1 MDVNVSSVSNSYSHT
16 LILKSDGSLWGN
28 GINGEKQIQNTNAF
42 AINTPYQI
50 LDSNVSAII
59 AGDNLSLFIKSNGS
73 LWGMGR
79 NEGQLGSGNTN
90 LKKTQFKL
98 SQKMYSPLPQIINT
112 PC

>member
-1 MDVNVSSVSNSYSHT
+1 MTKTGLFGEWDIMKTVDWASGNSRFHSSPIRIMDVNVSSVSNSYSHT

-73 LWGMGR
+73 L
-79 NEGQLGSGNTN
+79 
-90 LKKTQFKL
+90 
-98 SQKMYSPLPQIINT
+98 
-112 PC
+112 

>member
-1 MDVNVSSVSNSYSHT
+1 M
-16 LILKSDGSLWGN
+16 
-28 GINGEKQIQNTNAF
+28 F

-79 NEGQLGSGNTN
+79 NNNGQLGIGNTRH
-90 LKKTQFKL
+90 KKTQFKL
-98 SQKMYSPLPQIINT
+98 SQKMYIAAKSNYKHTMLIKTDGSLWGMGWNNVGQLGDGST
-112 PC
+112 SR